1 MTIKKLAVFAIA
13 IALILGTLTLNSYV
27 TAKDPMQYEYLI
39 HGQREMDRKEGEGLG
54 GEFNH
59 LGNQGWEFVG
69 VIPGQEDAHSLIF
82 MRPKVSK

>member
-27 TAKDPMQYEYLI
+27 TAKDPMQYEYLVQ
-39 HGQREMDRKEGEGLG
+39 GKREMDRKEGEGLA

-69 VIPGQEDAHSLIF
+69 VIPGEGDAYSVIF
-82 MRPKVSK
+82 VRPKVSE